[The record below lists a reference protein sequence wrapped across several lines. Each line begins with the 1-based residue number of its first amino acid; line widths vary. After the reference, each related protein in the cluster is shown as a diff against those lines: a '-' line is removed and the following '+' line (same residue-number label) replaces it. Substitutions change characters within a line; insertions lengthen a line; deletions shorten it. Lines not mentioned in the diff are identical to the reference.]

1 MKKKIMKVK
10 KAKKAK
16 KVKVETNIESEI
28 KEPEI
33 YAKIIFSISGET
45 YISEGK
51 GKNKLEA
58 IINALK
64 NLKPDKYTDF
74 KGVLVAECEGQTST
88 VQINIRQ
95 IKQLFV
101 FGRITNE
108 VQRIILAKKLL
119 MYLR

>member
-1 MKKKIMKVK
+1 MKKKIK
-10 KAKKAK
+10 KIK
-16 KVKVETNIESEI
+16 KVEEVETNIESEI

-45 YISEGK
+45 YISESK

-58 IINALK
+58 IANALK

-101 FGRITNE
+101 FGGITNE

>member
-1 MKKKIMKVK
+1 MKVK
-10 KAKKAK
+10 KVKKAK

-45 YISEGK
+45 YISESK

-58 IINALK
+58 IANALK
-64 NLKPDKYTDF
+64 NLKPDKYKDF
-74 KGVLVAECEGQTST
+74 KGSIVAECDGQTST
-88 VQINIRQ
+88 IQINIRQ

-101 FGRITNE
+101 FGGLTNE